1 MPELNRLAYCVQ
13 QSGYTVNFGNDVIAQ
28 ELDGGPSRY
37 RRDIRRNS
45 HLVNVSWVLKL
56 KGYQYLTAFYRVW
69 MRNPSQPFLAQLIID
84 DELKDYECFFKSA
97 IQLNSKNGPVYQVSA
112 QLEVKALIADDV
124 FDELLVAVGNQS
136 IDLGELMD
144 PLEELVN
151 VDLPNALENV
161 NV

>member
-1 MPELNRLAYCVQ
+1 M
-13 QSGYTVNFGNDVIAQ
+13 
-28 ELDGGPSRY
+28 
-37 RRDIRRNS
+37 
-45 HLVNVSWVLKL
+45 
-56 KGYQYLTAFYRVW
+56 
-69 MRNPSQPFLAQLIID
+69 
-84 DELKDYECFFKSA
+84 
-97 IQLNSKNGPVYQVSA
+97 
-112 QLEVKALIADDV
+112 IADDV